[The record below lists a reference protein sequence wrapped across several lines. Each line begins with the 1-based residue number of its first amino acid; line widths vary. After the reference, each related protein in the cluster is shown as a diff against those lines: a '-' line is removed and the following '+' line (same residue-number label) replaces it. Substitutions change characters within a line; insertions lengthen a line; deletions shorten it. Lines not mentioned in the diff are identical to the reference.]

1 MNYKPDEST
10 LIAYLYGELNEK
22 ETKKLESYFQ
32 QHPEELAKLRGL
44 D

>member
-10 LIAYLYGELNEK
+10 LMAYLYGELSEK
-22 ETKKLESYFQ
+22 DTIKLEAYFANTLTNWQ
-32 QHPEELAKLRGL
+32 VCE